1 MRKDELRLIDIHAHI
16 LPGIDDGAKDMETTR
31 RMLAMAW
38 AEGIRTIIATPHYY
52 PGRTKTTAEEIR
64 VLAKE
69 VQREAAAIHP
79 DFRIFCGNE
88 IYYTDSAVEEVKEG
102 NILTLAESSYVLTEF
117 YTGVSFKE
125 CERAVR
131 KFTAAR
137 YQPVIAHAER
147 YACLR
152 RKGALEELIHGGALV
167 QVNFESLLGSVFD
180 PTYRWVKGHLK
191 EGNLSFFG
199 TDMHNMGNRSPKI
212 GKAVKALRHLAKPEE
227 LEELLWEN
235 PGRVLEDEEL

>member
-1 MRKDELRLIDIHAHI
+1 
-16 LPGIDDGAKDMETTR
+16 
-31 RMLAMAW
+31 MAW

-199 TDMHNMGNRSPKI
+199 TDMHNIGNRSPKI
-212 GKAVKALRHLAKPEE
+212 GKAVKALRQLATPEE